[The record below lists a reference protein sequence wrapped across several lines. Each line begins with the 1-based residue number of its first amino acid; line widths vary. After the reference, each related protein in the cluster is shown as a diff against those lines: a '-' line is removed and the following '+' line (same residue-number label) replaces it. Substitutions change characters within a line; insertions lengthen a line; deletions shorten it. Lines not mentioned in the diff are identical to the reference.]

1 MDPGV
6 RRQAAPDVRAAAV
19 RVVERTL
26 ASRSSAE
33 GLLARAAA
41 TLDERDR
48 RLLAELVY
56 GTLRWK
62 LRLEDVV
69 TRASGRPMAR
79 IDPRLRAV
87 LLVGACQLLTL
98 DRVPAHAAVDAA
110 AGEARRRGGGRAAGF
125 VNAVLR
131 RIAAAGGLDAWPVE
145 ATDPVLR
152 LAIEQSHPPELVAR
166 WIDRFGLA
174 AASRML
180 AAGNGPRAPH
190 ALAFADRGGREALR
204 TALADEGIAS
214 ASGVLA
220 PGALVLGSPEA
231 LASLA
236 FARGDFYVQDEASQA
251 AALVPP
257 PRPGERVLD
266 AAAAPGG
273 KGLAILAAEPAASVL
288 LADLAPRRLARLRAN
303 LIRLGRALPMV
314 AADAAHPPWRPASF
328 DRVVLD
334 APCSGTGTLRRH
346 PELRWRFRAG
356 ELARLADAALA
367 MLFALAPAV
376 RPGGLLVH
384 VTCSVEAE
392 ENEEVAR
399 RFLAA
404 REGYVADPLAVD
416 DPVVTAGRQAAG
428 RWRVLPGDGHD
439 GFSVAVW
446 RRRK

>member
-1 MDPGV
+1 MEHEA
-6 RRQAAPDVRAAAV
+6 RRPAAPDLRAAAV

-41 TLDERDR
+41 PFDERDR

-62 LRLEDVV
+62 LRLENVV
-69 TRASGRPMAR
+69 ERASSRPMAR

-98 DRVPAHAAVDAA
+98 DRIPAHAAVDAA

-131 RIAAAGGLDAWPVE
+131 RLAASGGFAAWPVE
-145 ATDPVLR
+145 AEDPVWR

-166 WIDRFGLA
+166 WIDRFGFA
-174 AASRML
+174 AAGRML

-204 TALADEGIAS
+204 NALAEEGIAS
-214 ASGVLA
+214 TPGALA

-231 LASLA
+231 LTSRA
-236 FARGDFYVQDEASQA
+236 FARGDFYIQDEASQA

-273 KGLAILAAEPAASVL
+273 KGLAILAAEPSARVL
-288 LADLAPRRLARLRAN
+288 LADLAPRRLALLRHN
-303 LIRLGRALPMV
+303 LVRLGRALPV
-314 AADAAHPPWRPASF
+314 AAADAARPPWRPASF

-346 PELRWRFRAG
+346 PELRWRFRAS
-356 ELARLADAALA
+356 ELTRLADAALA

-376 RPGGLLVH
+376 RAGGLLIH

-399 RFLAA
+399 RFVAA
-404 REGYVADPLAVD
+404 SGDFVAEPLAGD
-416 DPVVTAGRQAAG
+416 APWITAGRQEAG